1 MNPQRRRAGVLLAAV
16 TLGATLTGCGQVI
29 NPYTTELQ
37 YDAADGVSATVGDL
51 KAVNLLI
58 VNDDKTH
65 KGALEGLVYNKAN
78 EDRQLTLSVAGT
90 DTQVTVPAGQSV
102 RLDGKANGNGS
113 AKVSP
118 VEVASIGDSKPG
130 DQIDMTL
137 KATPGGSTQVAV
149 PVLLNQYPYG
159 SASVKH
165 AEDVEPKEGHDVGI
179 NESTPAPTGEEE
191 KGTSVTSGE

>member
-37 YDAADGVSATVGDL
+37 YDPADGVSATVGDL

-149 PVLLNQYPYG
+149 PVVLDRG
-159 SASVKH
+159 
-165 AEDVEPKEGHDVGI
+165 
-179 NESTPAPTGEEE
+179 
-191 KGTSVTSGE
+191 